1 MVEVPWE
8 LPLVQAPIGPAA
20 TPELVIAVS
29 EIGALGTLA
38 ASWTSRAE
46 LRDQIRRIRSRLVRP
61 YCVNFVLAFEQ
72 RGRLRVALEEE
83 VPFVSFSWGVDRGLI
98 KLAHDA
104 GASVLVQ
111 VGDLADAIHAAD
123 ANADVLIV
131 QGIEAGGHVEGR
143 MPTVELVK
151 RVRAAVSS
159 PLVAAGGIGDSA
171 ATARARAA
179 GADAFAWGTPFL
191 AAHEAD
197 VHPEYLSQ
205 LIDAEA
211 TDTALATAF
220 DEGWPDAAH
229 RVIRNTTLRDWEQAG
244 RPGKGARPG
253 EGDVIATRN
262 GTAIHRYSDAQPTT
276 ATSGQIE
283 AMAMYAGT
291 SVSTVTRGEPATTIA
306 KRLASAFR

>member
-1 MVEVPWE
+1 
-8 LPLVQAPIGPAA
+8 LVQAPIGPAA
-20 TPELVIAVS
+20 TPELVVAVS

-38 ASWTSRAE
+38 ASWTAPAK
-46 LRDQIRRIRSRLVRP
+46 LRDQIRRIRSGLMRP

-72 RGRLRVALEEE
+72 RERLQVALEEE
-83 VPFVSFSWGVDRGLI
+83 VPFVSFSWGIDRRLI

-111 VGDLADAIHAAD
+111 VGELADAIHAAD
-123 ANADVLIV
+123 ADADVLIV
-131 QGIEAGGHVEGR
+131 QGIEAGGHVEGQA
-143 MPTVELVK
+143 PIVELVGE
-151 RVRAAVSS
+151 VRAAVSL
-159 PLVAAGGIGDSA
+159 PLVAAGGINDA
-171 ATARARAA
+171 AAAARVRAA

-205 LIDAEA
+205 LIKAEA
-211 TDTALATAF
+211 SDTALATAF

-244 RPGKGARPG
+244 RPTKGARPG

-276 ATSGQIE
+276 DTTGQIE

-291 SVSTVTRGEPATTIA
+291 SVSTVTHGEPATAIA
-306 KRLASAFR
+306 KRLASALR

>member
-1 MVEVPWE
+1 M
-8 LPLVQAPIGPAA
+8 
-20 TPELVIAVS
+20 
-29 EIGALGTLA
+29 GASFGTSA
-38 ASWTSRAE
+38 DRSRGDAGARDRR
-46 LRDQIRRIRSRLVRP
+46 LRDRRPGDARRVLDFPHRAARSDPTDSTRLVRP

-83 VPFVSFSWGVDRGLI
+83 VPFVSFSWGVDRRLI

-104 GASVLVQ
+104 GDPVLVQ

-143 MPTVELVK
+143 MPIVELVK

-159 PLVAAGGIGDSA
+159 PLVAAGGIGESA

-179 GADAFAWGTPFL
+179 GADALAWGTPFL

-229 RVIRNTTLRDWEQAG
+229 RVIRNTTVRDWSRRDAL
-244 RPGKGARPG
+244 GKVPDR
-253 EGDVIATRN
+253 ER
-262 GTAIHRYSDAQPTT
+262 
-276 ATSGQIE
+276 
-283 AMAMYAGT
+283 
-291 SVSTVTRGEPATTIA
+291 VT
-306 KRLASAFR
+306 